1 MGVRNSKRDWLT
13 ESRTSRAF
21 GTLCFPPCCPPLHML
36 LVSSPLRAPGIAKA
50 RQNSRQALAT
60 KKVIRECA
68 FFFPSFFL
76 AGQLAEGW
84 LKADQS
90 CVPAY
95 TQRTDDGARA
105 VFLLCF
111 HCSTEAGRLPIR
123 SKVEVM
129 EKQSCGLDQTGG
141 GRGWCT

>member
-1 MGVRNSKRDWLT
+1 M
-13 ESRTSRAF
+13 
-21 GTLCFPPCCPPLHML
+21 
-36 LVSSPLRAPGIAKA
+36 SSPLRAPGIAKA

-84 LKADQS
+84 LEADQS

-105 VFLLCF
+105 VFLLFPLF
-111 HCSTEAGRLPIR
+111 HRGGTTAYSL
-123 SKVEVM
+123 K
-129 EKQSCGLDQTGG
+129 GG
-141 GRGWCT
+141 GNGEAQLRA

>member
-1 MGVRNSKRDWLT
+1 
-13 ESRTSRAF
+13 
-21 GTLCFPPCCPPLHML
+21 ML

-50 RQNSRQALAT
+50 RQNSRRALAT

-111 HCSTEAGRLPIR
+111 HCPTEAGRLPIR
-123 SKVEVM
+123 SKAEVM
-129 EKQSCGLDQTGG
+129 EKQSCGLDQAGAGDGVRSVSGSKESFQLVWRPAVSVTVSMAMTARYAG
-141 GRGWCT
+141 